1 MLAAILLAVLVC
13 IYTMQS
19 LFCKIF
25 TQKYGG
31 DTEAS
36 GSVFAVLYGGFVGL
50 ATLIISLFD
59 FRPAP
64 LTWVYGLL
72 TALMLFIYNVSMVNS
87 SRQGSYAFLTLCM
100 LSGGIILPCI
110 ASVWIL
116 DKPLTTLAI
125 VGILVMLAAFVV
137 LNIQNIKLKGSPF
150 SYYIWCA
157 LLFISN
163 GLFGTM
169 TTLQA
174 NQVGSVDRSEMVVI
188 TYIGSFIIALVQLLL
203 ARREKV
209 RSDFARIGKK
219 AWLAGLCSFTCA
231 TIAINLALFVLTLM
245 NPAIYAA
252 AENGAILVLSAI
264 CSAVVFKEKFTK
276 MQIFGMSLAVFSIV
290 LLSL

>member
-25 TQKYGG
+25 TNQYGG
-31 DTEAS
+31 DTEAG

-50 ATLIISLFD
+50 ATLVISLFD
-59 FRPAP
+59 FSPSP
-64 LTWVYGLL
+64 LTWGYGLL

-87 SRQGSYAFLTLCM
+87 SRLGSYAFLTLCM
-100 LSGGIILPCI
+100 LSGGIVLPCI

-116 DKPLTTLAI
+116 DKPLTGLA
-125 VGILVMLAAFVV
+125 VFGILVMLASFVV
-137 LNIQNIKLKGSPF
+137 LNIQNIKLKGSPL

-163 GLFGTM
+163 GLFGTT

-188 TYIGSFIIALVQLLL
+188 TYIGSFIVALAQLLV
-203 ARREKV
+203 ARKDKV
-209 RSDFARIGKK
+209 PGDFARIGKK

-231 TIAINLALFVLTLM
+231 TIAINLALYVLTLM

-252 AENGAILVLSAI
+252 VENGAILVLSAV
-264 CSAVVFKEKFTK
+264 CSAVIFKEKFTR
-276 MQIFGMSLAVFSIV
+276 MQLVGMGLAVTSIV
-290 LLSL
+290 LLSI